1 MKPGD
6 SCWVWCSQAC
16 MNTGRGRRGC
26 SGCGE
31 GVLVDIDANFAAVRL
46 ENRERPYP
54 FLACEVFPTREA
66 LCEHYRKVFE

>member
-16 MNTGRGRRGC
+16 LNTGKIE
-26 SGCGE
+26 E
-31 GVLVDIDANFAAVRL
+31 GILVETDANFALVRL
-46 ENRERPYP
+46 DNRERPYR